1 MGDMA
6 GTHLEGTEEEVK
18 KELGGA
24 EGALGVLVSHKGK
37 DHLMDP
43 QQRDEG
49 QRGPG

>member
-1 MGDMA
+1 MA
-6 GTHLEGTEEEVK
+6 GTHLERTEEEVK
-18 KELGGA
+18 KELGGT

-43 QQRDEG
+43 QERDEG